1 MNPEEKQML
10 AETLRLTQENN
21 QLLHKIRRSA
31 FIANLMTLVYWVL
44 IFGVPIVLYY
54 YFLQPYVSEVLS
66 TYQGGADQAQ
76 GITEQLKN
84 NPQLGKLLEKFG
96 L

>member
-10 AETLRLTQENN
+10 QETLQLSRENN

-31 FIANLMTLVYWVL
+31 FIANLMTLVYWIL

-54 YFLQPYVSEVLS
+54 YFLQPYISEVLN
-66 TYQGGADQAQ
+66 TYQGGADQSKSYF
-76 GITEQLKN
+76 EQLKSALEMLKN
-84 NPQLGKLLEKFG
+84 LGT
-96 L
+96 